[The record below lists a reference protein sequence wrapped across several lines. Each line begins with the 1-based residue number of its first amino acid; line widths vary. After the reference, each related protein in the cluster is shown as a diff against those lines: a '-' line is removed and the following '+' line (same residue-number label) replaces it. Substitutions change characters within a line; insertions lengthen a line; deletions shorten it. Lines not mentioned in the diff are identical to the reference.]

1 GKKIYSSIEL
11 EPNIEAVGGP
21 YVIGLA
27 MTDTP
32 ASLGTERLKFAAQQ
46 RASIMQFSNS
56 AGEVAMFTECME
68 AELVASVQDST
79 EESRKWFSRV
89 MALISK
95 TRNTDSEQF
104 AHVREAVESI
114 ATEQAGLLDRFHAME
129 EQQRSDRATL
139 EALTRELTELKAQLK
154 TEDADKVH
162 RFTATGG
169 NSHTL
174 ADF

>member
-1 GKKIYSSIEL
+1 
-11 EPNIEAVGGP
+11 
-21 YVIGLA
+21 
-27 MTDTP
+27 
-32 ASLGTERLKFAAQQ
+32 
-46 RASIMQFSNS
+46 
-56 AGEVAMFTECME
+56 MFTECME
-68 AELVASVQDST
+68 AELVASVQDSS

-95 TRNTDSEQF
+95 TRDTDSEQF

-129 EQQRSDRATL
+129 EQQRSDKASM

-154 TEDADKVH
+154 TEDADKEQ
-162 RFTATGG
+162 RFASTGG
-169 NSHTL
+169 NSHAL

>member
-1 GKKIYSSIEL
+1 
-11 EPNIEAVGGP
+11 
-21 YVIGLA
+21 
-27 MTDTP
+27 
-32 ASLGTERLKFAAQQ
+32 
-46 RASIMQFSNS
+46 
-56 AGEVAMFTECME
+56 
-68 AELVASVQDST
+68 
-79 EESRKWFSRV
+79 RKWFSRV